1 MTEFKSLV
9 TQYGGP
15 EKVLSITFNN
25 AFRLTMKK
33 DEVFSFAEHLDEMH
47 NVFVIKGV
55 DPKGNP
61 FVLVKPVEYV
71 EGIIFAE
78 KVSDIQNIDV
88 RYISS

>member
-47 NVFVIKGV
+47 NVFVV
-55 DPKGNP
+55 DSI
-61 FVLVKPVEYV
+61 V
-71 EGIIFAE
+71 
-78 KVSDIQNIDV
+78 
-88 RYISS
+88 